1 MAPRKRNRY
10 LEAYEAA
17 VQNGVRA
24 GRKALKEIRVAPS
37 LKSVWTEAKTRGEKA
52 AGVARRQARSA
63 EAELAKR
70 QAQFAKR
77 LERARREA
85 GTWLE
90 KLRTDFVAAAGIA
103 SKSQIDELKRRIATL
118 SKRLDSL
125 MGRKPTPKALKAG

>member
-1 MAPRKRNRY
+1 MAPRKRNKY
-10 LEAYEAA
+10 LEAYESA

-24 GRKALKEIRVAPS
+24 GRKALKEIQIAPP
-37 LKSVWTEAKTRGEKA
+37 LKSVWAEAKTRGQRA

-70 QAQFAKR
+70 QAQLAKR
-77 LERARREA
+77 LEGARREA

-90 KLRTDFVAAAGIA
+90 KLRTDFVSAAGIA
-103 SKSQIDELKRRIATL
+103 SKSQIDELKRRIAIL

-125 MGRKPTPKALKAG
+125 IGRKPTPKALKAG

>member
-1 MAPRKRNRY
+1 MAPKKKY
-10 LEAYEAA
+10 LEAYETA

-63 EAELAKR
+63 EAELSKR

-77 LERARREA
+77 LERARRE
-85 GTWLE
+85 GGMWME
-90 KLRTDFVAAAGIA
+90 KLCSDFVAAAGIA

-125 MGRKPTPKALKAG
+125 MGRKPNPPKALKAG

>member
-1 MAPRKRNRY
+1 MAPKKKY
-10 LEAYEAA
+10 LEAYETA

-63 EAELAKR
+63 EAELSKR

-90 KLRTDFVAAAGIA
+90 KLRSDFVAAAGIA
-103 SKSQIDELKRRIATL
+103 SKSQIDELKRRIVTL

-125 MGRKPTPKALKAG
+125 MGRKPNPPKALKAG

>member
-1 MAPRKRNRY
+1 MAPKKKY
-10 LEAYEAA
+10 LEAYETA

-63 EAELAKR
+63 EAELSKR

-77 LERARREA
+77 LESARREA
-85 GTWLE
+85 GPRPE
-90 KLRTDFVAAAGIA
+90 KSSTGLVPAPR
-103 SKSQIDELKRRIATL
+103 
-118 SKRLDSL
+118 
-125 MGRKPTPKALKAG
+125 